1 MGLTKQFPTIRLA
14 GEDESGVI
22 SSEIELFIQARLR
35 EICPDEVLP
44 WTKRKHLE
52 DAPIN
57 ARNQTYLWVVVALDL
72 IEHELPVSENVES
85 IIKDLPESV
94 EHAYEKILSR
104 CKDKDRPKAEKL
116 LHIVIGAIR
125 PVTLTEM
132 NIALAVEDSS
142 TTAVAL
148 KLYKPK
154 YCRQCDQEP
163 LWSIC

>member
-1 MGLTKQFPTIRLA
+1 M
-14 GEDESGVI
+14 
-22 SSEIELFIQARLR
+22 
-35 EICPDEVLP
+35 
-44 WTKRKHLE
+44 
-52 DAPIN
+52 
-57 ARNQTYLWVVVALDL
+57 VALDL

-142 TTAVAL
+142 TTAAAL